1 MGFAETNLQHEQN
14 LIPPTWELRVLTK
27 LISPGKNSKRWRNND
42 WHYGQ
47 NNRSKRILSKYLRRF
62 EKRNDRSCRQRLEHT
77 KCTLYNM
84 LKIIYWKYMLDLYGY
99 RAGICWNRID
109 ELCTVTIDRTQ
120 RTQWKTDRSVET
132 ESRRLFR
139 PES

>member
-47 NNRSKRILSKYLRRF
+47 NNRSKRLLSKYLRRF

-77 KCTLYNM
+77 KCMLNNIIENIFKNM
-84 LKIIYWKYMLDLYGY
+84 LDVYGY

-109 ELCTVTIDRTQ
+109 ELCTVTIDWIE
-120 RTQWKTDRSVET
+120 RTQWKTDSSLET
-132 ESRRLFR
+132 ESGRLFR
-139 PES
+139 SES